1 MVVFVLSQ
9 GLAYLFIIRN
19 KKPKWFL
26 WCSVYAIIVIT
37 FLPWLP
43 KAIMLNHAQ
52 RLYTPQVMDFF
63 NYYYRLYKDIYV
75 TILISALTVV
85 GLYHYCKYKLYDF
98 LEFKNIL
105 LLSSAF
111 LPGMLLFIKSQILT
125 PSFQFRY
132 LTMSFPFIILIQIIL
147 LEKSDF
153 RFMKA
158 NRNFALLTVAMSI
171 SLLFHKYYWTPTHP
185 DFRNLSIKI
194 IEQVASNDILLCNS
208 FTSDEFNFYLKS
220 MNTSIRCFKNINGF
234 TSAKLKDL
242 VASSRGEN
250 KKIWLAQN
258 NELEIKVQSNEAARL
273 NKYIFTN
280 LTLQE
285 L

>member
-1 MVVFVLSQ
+1 
-9 GLAYLFIIRN
+9 
-19 KKPKWFL
+19 
-26 WCSVYAIIVIT
+26 
-37 FLPWLP
+37 
-43 KAIMLNHAQ
+43 
-52 RLYTPQVMDFF
+52 
-63 NYYYRLYKDIYV
+63 
-75 TILISALTVV
+75 
-85 GLYHYCKYKLYDF
+85 
-98 LEFKNIL
+98 
-105 LLSSAF
+105 
-111 LPGMLLFIKSQILT
+111 
-125 PSFQFRY
+125 
-132 LTMSFPFIILIQIIL
+132 
-147 LEKSDF
+147 
-153 RFMKA
+153 MKA

-208 FTSDEFNFYLKS
+208 FTSDEFNFYLKN